1 MEAFFHD
8 YCLVPE
14 NRLLSRGYLEGLE
27 TMISHDETSSNLIQA
42 AKIVAFANLGSREGR
57 SSLLQKARIMYSEM
71 LHPFQVMIS
80 TATTFNTAELL
91 MTAVLLGMYEVR
103 TN

>member
-1 MEAFFHD
+1 MEVFFHD

-27 TMISHDETSSNLIQA
+27 TMISHKETSSNLIHA
-42 AKIVAFANLGSREGR
+42 TKVVAFANLGSRLGR
-57 SSLLQKARIMYSEM
+57 SSLLQKARIIYSEM
-71 LHPFQVMIS
+71 LCSFQVMIS
-80 TATTFNTAELL
+80 NATASNTAELL
-91 MTAVLLGMYEVR
+91 MTAVLLGLYEVR